1 MNVVLVYNLKSG
13 SARSLTE
20 LYTLFKKYGITVSK
34 AIPIKKSFE
43 HHLKDPIKNSEM
55 IAVIG
60 GDGTISAV
68 AGLVAKTNATLI
80 PLPGGTLNHFT
91 KDLGI
96 EQNLEKA
103 IEQLTTA
110 KPRSVDIGRINDTY
124 FINNS
129 SIGLY
134 PSSLHA
140 RKRLEDYFGKWPAAI
155 IGGLRALVRY
165 RTYEVSINNQLIK
178 SPFIFAGNNDY
189 KLESFG
195 LQGRDRLD
203 TGLLS
208 IYIVK
213 SQSRWSLLNIFAHA
227 AIGRLNS
234 LDDFISFKTESFTI
248 TSKQTRLSVSHD
260 GEVSHITTPIT
271 YSIEKKQLKIL

>member
-1 MNVVLVYNLKSG
+1 MNIVLVYNLKSG
-13 SARSLTE
+13 SARSFAE
-20 LYTLFKKYGITVSK
+20 LRSLFEKYNITISK
-34 AIPIKKSFE
+34 AVPIKKNFE
-43 HHLKDPIKNSEM
+43 QLLKDPIKNSEM
-55 IAVIG
+55 IAVVG

-110 KPRSVDIGRINDTY
+110 KPRTVDIGRINDIY

-134 PSSLHA
+134 PSSLHT
-140 RKRLEDYFGKWPAAI
+140 RKRLEDYLGKWPAAI
-155 IGGLRALVRY
+155 IGGLRALIRH
-165 RTYEVSINNQLIK
+165 RTYEISINDQLIK

-189 KLESFG
+189 KLDSFG
-195 LQGRDRLD
+195 LEGRAQLD
-203 TGLLS
+203 EGILS

-213 SQSRWSLLNIFAHA
+213 SQSRWSLLKIFAHA
-227 AIGRLNS
+227 VIGRLNS
-234 LDDFISFKTESFTI
+234 LDDFASFKTESFTI
-248 TSKQTRLSVSHD
+248 TSKHTHLSVSHD
-260 GEVSHITTPIT
+260 GEVSRIATPIT
-271 YSIEKKQLKIL
+271 YTIEKKQLKIL